1 MKSICLQT
9 FSRNTKH
16 PFFCVTCRM
25 ASLEEEVDCDKWNVT
40 FVMLCPLNQLQHR

>member
-16 PFFCVTCRM
+16 PFFCVTSRM
-25 ASLEEEVDCDKWNVT
+25 ACLEEGVVCDKWDVI
-40 FVMLCPLNQLQHR
+40 FVMLFPLRQLPHR